1 MKNKGILVI
10 IVIAAVA
17 FLVYNAAYTVDE
29 TQQVIITQFGRIV
42 GTPKTDPGLRFKVP
56 FIQRANYFAK
66 NLLDWDGDP
75 GQIPTLDKTFIW
87 VDTFARWKITDPVKF
102 FQTVNNQFNAVGKLN
117 DIIDP
122 SVRNAITSNS
132 LIEAVRKS
140 SRSLDT
146 SDVDI
151 EDRIRTSYAVT
162 VGREKITQGILKQAQ
177 PKLAQ
182 FGIELV
188 DVKIK
193 RINYV
198 EQVRKSVYNRMIA
211 ERKQIAERF
220 RSEGKGEAQKI
231 LGERERELK
240 LITSEAYRRAQVIKG
255 KADAEVT
262 SILAEAYG
270 ADPEFY
276 SFNKTLGIYSEALD
290 DTSSLVLSTDSE
302 GFCNIRLFDV
312 HVKQVG
318 QQPDT
323 GLLRR
328 GDAVLS
334 PLFRRRRA
342 RSTALPRCSCRSRHT
357 RPATA
362 CSSRRSGS
370 T

>member
-1 MKNKGILVI
+1 MKNKGIFVVI
-10 IVIAAVA
+10 VVAAVV

-29 TQQVIITQFGRIV
+29 TEQVIITQFGRIV

-87 VDTFARWKITDPVKF
+87 VDTFARWKITDPIKF
-102 FQTVNNQFNAVGKLN
+102 FQTVNNQFSAVGKLN

-122 SVRNAITSNS
+122 AVRNFITSHS

-140 SRSLDT
+140 SRLLDT
-146 SDVDI
+146 SDVEV

-198 EQVRKSVYNRMIA
+198 EQVRKSVYGRMIA
-211 ERKQIAERF
+211 ERKQIAEKY

-231 LGERERELK
+231 LGERERDLQE
-240 LITSEAYRRAQVIKG
+240 ITSEAYRTAQEIKG
-255 KADAEVT
+255 KADAEAT
-262 SILAEAYG
+262 IIYAEAYG
-270 ADPEFY
+270 VDPQFY
-276 SFNKTLGIYSEALD
+276 SFVQTLEIYD
-290 DTSSLVLSTDSE
+290 QSLGEKNTLILSTDSE
-302 GFCNIRLFDV
+302 FL
-312 HVKQVG
+312 KYLKEY
-318 QQPDT
+318 PE
-323 GLLRR
+323 
-328 GDAVLS
+328 
-334 PLFRRRRA
+334 
-342 RSTALPRCSCRSRHT
+342 
-357 RPATA
+357 
-362 CSSRRSGS
+362 
-370 T
+370 

>member
-1 MKNKGILVI
+1 MKNKGIL
-10 IVIAAVA
+10 IVIVMAAAA

-87 VDTFARWKITDPVKF
+87 VDTFARWKITDPIKF
-102 FQTVNNQFNAVGKLN
+102 FQTVNNQFSAVGKLN

-122 SVRNAITSNS
+122 AVRNFITSYS
-132 LIEAVRKS
+132 LIETVRKS

-146 SDVDI
+146 SDVET
-151 EDRIRTSYAVT
+151 EDRIRTSYAVN

-198 EQVRKSVYNRMIA
+198 EQVRKSVYGRMIA
-211 ERKQIAERF
+211 ERKQIAEKY

-231 LGERERELK
+231 LGERERDLQE
-240 LITSEAYRRAQVIKG
+240 ITSEAYRKAQEVKG
-255 KADAEVT
+255 KADAQAT
-262 SILAEAYG
+262 IIYAEAYG
-270 ADPEFY
+270 IDPDFY
-276 SFNKTLGIYSEALD
+276 SFVQTLEIYDQSLD
-290 DTSSLVLSTDSE
+290 EKNTLILSTDSE
-302 GFCNIRLFDV
+302 FL
-312 HVKQVG
+312 KYLKEY
-318 QQPDT
+318 PE
-323 GLLRR
+323 
-328 GDAVLS
+328 
-334 PLFRRRRA
+334 
-342 RSTALPRCSCRSRHT
+342 
-357 RPATA
+357 
-362 CSSRRSGS
+362 
-370 T
+370 

>member
-1 MKNKGILVI
+1 MKNKGIL
-10 IVIAAVA
+10 IVIVMAAAA

-42 GTPKTDPGLRFKVP
+42 GTPKMDPGLRFKVP

-102 FQTVNNQFNAVGKLN
+102 FQTVNNQFSAVGKLN

-122 SVRNAITSNS
+122 AVRNFITSYS
-132 LIEAVRKS
+132 LIETVRKS

-146 SDVDI
+146 SDVET
-151 EDRIRTSYAVT
+151 EDRIRTSYAVN

-198 EQVRKSVYNRMIA
+198 EQVRKSVYGRMIA
-211 ERKQIAERF
+211 ERKQIAEKYRA
-220 RSEGKGEAQKI
+220 EGKGEAQKI
-231 LGERERELK
+231 LGERERDLQE
-240 LITSEAYRRAQVIKG
+240 ITSEAYRTAQEVKG
-255 KADAEVT
+255 KADAQAT
-262 SILAEAYG
+262 IIYAEAYG
-270 ADPEFY
+270 IDPDFY
-276 SFNKTLGIYSEALD
+276 SFVQTLEIYDQSLD
-290 DTSSLVLSTDSE
+290 EKNTLILSTDSE
-302 GFCNIRLFDV
+302 FL
-312 HVKQVG
+312 KYLKEY
-318 QQPDT
+318 PE
-323 GLLRR
+323 
-328 GDAVLS
+328 
-334 PLFRRRRA
+334 
-342 RSTALPRCSCRSRHT
+342 
-357 RPATA
+357 
-362 CSSRRSGS
+362 
-370 T
+370 

>member
-10 IVIAAVA
+10 IIIAVAA
-17 FLVYNAAYTVDE
+17 FLVYNAAYTIDE

-87 VDTFARWKITDPVKF
+87 VDTFARWKITDPIKF
-102 FQTVNNQFNAVGKLN
+102 FQTVNNQFSAIGKLN

-122 SVRNAITSNS
+122 AVRNFITSHS

-140 SRSLDT
+140 SRLLDT
-146 SDVDI
+146 SDVEV

-198 EQVRKSVYNRMIA
+198 EQVRKSVYGRMIA
-211 ERKQIAERF
+211 ERKQIAEKY

-231 LGERERELK
+231 LGERERDLQE
-240 LITSEAYRRAQVIKG
+240 ITSEAYRKSQEIKG
-255 KADAEVT
+255 KADAEAT
-262 SILAEAYG
+262 IIYAEAYG
-270 ADPEFY
+270 VDPQFY
-276 SFNKTLGIYSEALD
+276 SFVQTLEIYD
-290 DTSSLVLSTDSE
+290 QSLGEKNTLILSTDSE
-302 GFCNIRLFDV
+302 FL
-312 HVKQVG
+312 KYLKEY
-318 QQPDT
+318 PE
-323 GLLRR
+323 
-328 GDAVLS
+328 
-334 PLFRRRRA
+334 
-342 RSTALPRCSCRSRHT
+342 
-357 RPATA
+357 
-362 CSSRRSGS
+362 
-370 T
+370 

>member
-1 MKNKGILVI
+1 MKNKGILIAI
-10 IVIAAVA
+10 IVAAA
-17 FLVYNAAYTVDE
+17 AILVYNAAYTVDE

-42 GTPKTDPGLRFKVP
+42 GKPKTDPGLKFKVP

-122 SVRNAITSNS
+122 AVRNFITSHS

-140 SRSLDT
+140 SRLLDT
-146 SDVDI
+146 SDVEI
-151 EDRIRTSYAVT
+151 EDRIQTSYAVT

-198 EQVRKSVYNRMIA
+198 EQVRKSVYGRMIA
-211 ERKQIAERF
+211 ERKQIAEKY

-231 LGERERELK
+231 LGERERDLQE
-240 LITSEAYRRAQVIKG
+240 ITSEAYRTAQEIKG
-255 KADAEVT
+255 KADAEAT
-262 SILAEAYG
+262 IIYAEAYG
-270 ADPEFY
+270 VDPQFY
-276 SFNKTLGIYSEALD
+276 SFVQTLEIYD
-290 DTSSLVLSTDSE
+290 QSLGEKNTLILSTDSE
-302 GFCNIRLFDV
+302 FL
-312 HVKQVG
+312 KYLKEY
-318 QQPDT
+318 PE
-323 GLLRR
+323 
-328 GDAVLS
+328 
-334 PLFRRRRA
+334 
-342 RSTALPRCSCRSRHT
+342 
-357 RPATA
+357 
-362 CSSRRSGS
+362 
-370 T
+370 